1 MCQHSM
7 VSELKASQDALLA
20 IICSFYRWRVS
31 VWFFK
36 EFRSPLSW
44 MVGAQCSC
52 TAPKHTSFNS
62 CFGIMLQDQ
71 PGNIQ
76 NAFLHHTTIYAHY
89 VRRHEWVNGLKILKL
104 TREEGQQNIQIARKR
119 AWIQKKEEAISDEK
133 PYLMNWSPY
142 FVILFDITMI
152 QNIALHR
159 ELKAQ
164 QISIKWTHT
173 FST

>member
-1 MCQHSM
+1 MIQCANIAWS
-7 VSELKASQDALLA
+7 VKASQDALLT

-44 MVGAQCSC
+44 MVSAQCSC

-89 VRRHEWVNGLKILKL
+89 VRRANE
-104 TREEGQQNIQIARKR
+104 
-119 AWIQKKEEAISDEK
+119 WIQNFEIDTWRTIKYTDCKEKSVNKKKEVISDEK

-142 FVILFDITMI
+142 FVILFVTTMI
-152 QNIALHR
+152 QIQL
-159 ELKAQ
+159 
-164 QISIKWTHT
+164 T
-173 FST
+173 

>member
-89 VRRHEWVNGLKILKL
+89 VRRHEWANGLKILKL
-104 TREEGQQNIQIARKR
+104 TREGQQNIQIARKR
-119 AWIQKKEEAISDEK
+119 AWIKEKKK
-133 PYLMNWSPY
+133 PYLMKSHTWWNE
-142 FVILFDITMI
+142 VLILLSYSLPQWFKYS
-152 QNIALHR
+152 LHR
-159 ELKAQ
+159 ELKGQ
-164 QISIKWTHT
+164 QISIKWTRT